1 MTSGLKAEDIGNL
14 PPIDTSGEIK
24 VASKLL
30 ALHRKQREASKL
42 SKAYALWVA
51 RSYLAGVEAEEEPK
65 Q

>member
-1 MTSGLKAEDIGNL
+1 MTAPIRPADIAAL
-14 PPIDTSGEIK
+14 PPVDTNGEIK

-30 ALHRKQREASKL
+30 ALHRKQREASNL

-51 RSYLAGVEAEEEPK
+51 ESYLAGIKAEQEP